1 MLANVRPSPHP
12 GGLSRGPPWLSVFPS
27 PLPSQRWKCKLI
39 ARYEERGSYRKPG
52 SWANCD
58 ELETPY
64 RGKNWYGVSSF
75 VAVRPTP
82 GCPGFRY
89 DSRSSYLA
97 NKVFSQSTVLGFT
110 TRKKSGSLR
119 FLVQLNPFSDFTQEI
134 ASFGLSSRN
143 WIFLSLPAGLRKL
156 KRRTSAGCFSS
167 ATGTTS
173 ALAPYTSLRALC

>member
-1 MLANVRPSPHP
+1 MEKI
-12 GGLSRGPPWLSVFPS
+12 G
-27 PLPSQRWKCKLI
+27 
-39 ARYEERGSYRKPG
+39 
-52 SWANCD
+52 
-58 ELETPY
+58 T
-64 RGKNWYGVSSF
+64 GVSSF

-167 ATGTTS
+167 AHRHNFGPGTLHE
-173 ALAPYTSLRALC
+173 LAGAVLRKRGPARTIVAPPRWQVSCRTWGNLCAASGAPLSHSLLRICM